1 MNVYLI
7 DDDQRLLG
15 ALREVLQRA
24 GHQVRVAENGL
35 AARRLLQEW
44 PVDLVVCDMLMP
56 GAEGFEVL
64 RAVRS
69 SARHAKFIM
78 ISGASGDLSEF
89 LARAPLL
96 GADAI
101 LQKPFA
107 PQELLDLIER
117 VCAAAG
123 RAAEHVGTARDEPP
137 PAPTAP
143 GAPKRRGSIGGDTW
157 QDH

>member
-1 MNVYLI
+1 MKVYLI
-7 DDDQRLLG
+7 DDDHRLRS

-24 GHQVRVAENGL
+24 GHDVRVAENGL
-35 AARRLLQEW
+35 ASKRVMQEW
-44 PVDLVVCDMLMP
+44 PADLMICDMLMP

-69 SARHAKFIM
+69 VAKHAKFIM

-89 LARAPLL
+89 LGRAPML

-107 PQELLDLIER
+107 PQELLELIGA
-117 VCAAAG
+117 VCAGGGSPAAHASGVG
-123 RAAEHVGTARDEPP
+123 R
-137 PAPTAP
+137 
-143 GAPKRRGSIGGDTW
+143 
-157 QDH
+157 